1 MILGVNKIL
10 EHQDTNHTK
19 KFNKLDLTKI
29 LGTSLAVQ
37 WLRACT
43 PNARCLGLMPGQ
55 GTRSHTLQQKTENLG
70 CHN

>member
-1 MILGVNKIL
+1 MILRVSKIL
-10 EHQDTNHTK
+10 EHQDRNHTK

-43 PNARCLGLMPGQ
+43 PNARSLGLIPGQ
-55 GTRSHTLQQKTENLG
+55 GARSHMLQQKTEDLG